1 MRAFQ
6 VVGLP
11 LLKPIGK
18 DGSALSV
25 VVSSD
30 RLELHPRLPLL
41 HGRERGSERIAAQV
55 RILHHNPITPYDR
68 DEAPIRT
75 MLCSLWR
82 WQFPL
87 MLTTVTFTPERHCD
101 DVAL

>member
-1 MRAFQ
+1 MNY
-6 VVGLP
+6 LT
-11 LLKPIGK
+11 
-18 DGSALSV
+18 
-25 VVSSD
+25 
-30 RLELHPRLPLL
+30 E
-41 HGRERGSERIAAQV
+41 SE
-55 RILHHNPITPYDR
+55 NPITPQDR

-87 MLTTVTFTPERHCD
+87 MLTTVTFTPERHYD

>member
-1 MRAFQ
+1 MPEIST
-6 VVGLP
+6 G
-11 LLKPIGK
+11 
-18 DGSALSV
+18 
-25 VVSSD
+25 
-30 RLELHPRLPLL
+30 
-41 HGRERGSERIAAQV
+41 
-55 RILHHNPITPYDR
+55 HHITITPSDR
-68 DEAPIRT
+68 DEMPIRT